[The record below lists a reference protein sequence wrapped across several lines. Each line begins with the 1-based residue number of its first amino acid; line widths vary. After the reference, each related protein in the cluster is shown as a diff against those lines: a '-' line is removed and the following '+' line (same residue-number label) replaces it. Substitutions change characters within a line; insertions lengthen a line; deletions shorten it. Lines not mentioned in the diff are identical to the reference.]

1 MTLSGVGCI
10 SELCDHIKPNKG
22 GVLVAA
28 NSDIDD
34 VLIAGAEDAEQEEKD
49 EEKKT
54 RSSSLSSRE
63 TFPQKH
69 FHSLRNLEISHF
81 LKIKQSFVRKDKYE
95 TCSIRNLSML
105 PDSY

>member
-10 SELCDHIKPNKG
+10 SELCNHIKPNKG

-34 VLIAGAEDAEQEEKD
+34 VLIAGAEDAEQKEEH

-54 RSSSLSSRE
+54 RSSSLSSRK
-63 TFPQKH
+63 TF
-69 FHSLRNLEISHF
+69 S
-81 LKIKQSFVRKDKYE
+81 
-95 TCSIRNLSML
+95 
-105 PDSY
+105 